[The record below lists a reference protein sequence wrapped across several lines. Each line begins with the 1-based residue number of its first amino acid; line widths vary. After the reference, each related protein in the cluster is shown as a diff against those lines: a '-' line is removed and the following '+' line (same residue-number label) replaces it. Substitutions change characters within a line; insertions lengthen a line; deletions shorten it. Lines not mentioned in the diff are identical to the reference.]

1 MKEILSK
8 ANLAQTPSVLLM
20 AGGLSLLAKG
30 QVYEGIFCILAGTLL
45 QELKY
50 RKYSKTVE

>member
-1 MKEILSK
+1 MKEIISK

-20 AGGLSLLAKG
+20 AGGLGLITNG
-30 QVYEGIFCILAGTLL
+30 QVYEGIFCVVLGAGL

-50 RKYSKTVE
+50 RRYSETRE